1 MSPVRRRHV
10 VLRKMVSDEIRR
22 RLPRGLIAVISRN
35 AGILPLSRPVQFR
48 PLWIHSLDLNTTDR
62 KNPSDLDDDS
72 MPYYWRNAAIRS
84 GYTVSD
90 KSEIFVWKSWIL
102 IFLLYRQSVKE
113 KNIL

>member
-22 RLPRGLIAVISRN
+22 RLLRGLIAVISRN
-35 AGILPLSRPVQFR
+35 AGILPLSRPVQCR

-72 MPYYWRNAAIRS
+72 IDIYETFLSMIICRS
-84 GYTVSD
+84 PTV
-90 KSEIFVWKSWIL
+90 
-102 IFLLYRQSVKE
+102 
-113 KNIL
+113 KNNNWAHQMVRVTY